1 MQVTFDVNWPIR
13 NVVASHSLSL
23 MKAMKTGICKKRQAK
38 EKRILLRPHYK
49 IVHRATIAWR
59 T

>member
-23 MKAMKTGICKKRQAK
+23 MKADEDRYM
-38 EKRILLRPHYK
+38 
-49 IVHRATIAWR
+49 
-59 T
+59 